1 MNLYPV
7 PPVRL
12 SIIARRGTRYRGTPG
27 DANRDMTEP
36 MTTTESASKKGT
48 RGGSQKRAYTVAISG
63 QRLDGGASV
72 QRGIQGRPPPTGSIP
87 GRLTR
92 DLREGRARCSG
103 FATQE
108 KHRMHSRDGP
118 ERPRSRSVSARRPP
132 LERLGLPFW
141 FYSAPSARE
150 LLCPRCTVQARA
162 VVAGGAINLARGR
175 KSPWLEHT
183 LGKSPGGDSHRWR
196 AGGSVSEESEE
207 LAGHSLCAVGQCHCR
222 VASARCAKIDAKSET
237 ASRR

>member
-72 QRGIQGRPPPTGSIP
+72 QRGLFAPLQGR
-87 GRLTR
+87 
-92 DLREGRARCSG
+92 LRIRAPR
-103 FATQE
+103 
-108 KHRMHSRDGP
+108 HRMHSRDGP

-150 LLCPRCTVQARA
+150 LLCPRRTVQARA
-162 VVAGGAINLARGR
+162 VAGGAINLARGR

-207 LAGHSLCAVGQCHCR
+207 LAGHSLCP
-222 VASARCAKIDAKSET
+222 SSCAQPVPLQ
-237 ASRR
+237 SRFCEMRQNRPNE